1 MGTQRDAGPAPA
13 ATLRAFIAAELPA
26 GLREALGRLQ
36 AELARAGVR
45 ARWVRPEGIHLTLRF
60 LGDVPAGAVAPLAE
74 TLAAAA
80 AGQAVLSLAAVG
92 LGVFPGAR
100 RPRVVWVGL
109 AGEIGGLAGLQRRLE
124 QALAA
129 RGFPP
134 EERPFRPHLTL
145 GRFGDAGPPGP
156 VADALAAHAGRELAR
171 FELGELVL
179 FRSELRPS
187 GAVYTALARGA
198 LGARDEVSNRL
209 T

>member
-1 MGTQRDAGPAPA
+1 MPA
-13 ATLRAFIAAELPA
+13 AMLRTFIAAELPA
-26 GLREALGRLQ
+26 GLRQALGRLQ

-60 LGDVPAGAVAPLAE
+60 LGDVPAGALAPLAE

-80 AGQAVLSLAAVG
+80 AGQPALSLEAVG
-92 LGVFPGAR
+92 LGVFPGPR

-109 AGEIGGLAGLQRRLE
+109 AGEIERLAGLQRRLE

-129 RGFPP
+129 HAFPP
-134 EERPFRPHLTL
+134 EDRPFRPHLTL

-156 VADALAAHAGRELAR
+156 VAAALAAHAGRRLAR
-171 FELGELVL
+171 FEIGELVL

-187 GAVYTALARGA
+187 GAAYTALARAA
-198 LGARDEVSNRL
+198 LASPRI
-209 T
+209 